1 MRRGRRTWALIALL
15 VGALVPML
23 AGDIALQVASGGI
36 HGQSLSPAVL
46 ALVLGVLG
54 SLIVAH
60 RPQLILGPLLLVNGV
75 GFGLGA
81 LASGAL
87 NYGAHHHIPQ
97 AAAETSYAVVWLT
110 ALLTAAW
117 ALFVLWFPD
126 GRFTAPGWRRF
137 ALAGTA
143 VSGAVAIAGWLAGPT
158 DRVWGFYGGT
168 SVPAG
173 AAGPFAGTLPWLGG
187 ATTALL
193 ALPLVALVAL
203 AQRYRHGSPVVRQQV
218 RWLLVGM
225 AIEILCQILGA
236 ALEPHGAALHDAG
249 VVVSVGSQPLP
260 MLGATVAIL
269 RYRLWE
275 IDLVAARALAY
286 GTLWAVLSALL
297 VGPALAAGLLVGGR
311 GALAAVGI
319 ALLVT
324 ALFQPART
332 RLERV
337 AERIVH
343 PHRRRPRELLAGFW
357 ETLRSSG
364 PDEIGPLITEVG
376 RLGLGVEW
384 IDVWLYSSGSLRPLA
399 VSGAGP
405 GVPVPLPVSV
415 AVELASSP
423 GLVLAGPL
431 PQELATPWPAPPA
444 AVVPLVAGEELVG
457 LLGCGRR
464 RGDALGPSDFE
475 LLEVLARASAL
486 RLRNLRLESQLRER
500 LVEIEAQAD
509 ELRRSRQRL
518 VAVQDEER
526 RRIERDLHDG
536 VQQQLVSLAVRLRRL
551 ACEQEP
557 LLGDLAA
564 EAEQAVFVLQ
574 ELARGIFPP
583 VLADHG
589 LTAALRTHA
598 ARMPLAVQVEADDA
612 VAGRRLEPELEAALY
627 YVALEALTNAQKHA
641 ADASVLVRLDRAGH
655 CVRLEVSDDGPGI
668 NGHSRAGTGLQNM
681 ADRIAAVG
689 GTLAIEGAAG
699 RGTVVRAAVPVAREA
714 QAAAAV
720 SRR

>member
-1 MRRGRRTWALIALL
+1 VALL
-15 VGALVPML
+15 LGVLLPML
-23 AGDIALQVASGGI
+23 AGDLALQVMGGGI

-54 SLIVAH
+54 SLVVAH
-60 RPQLILGPLLLVNGV
+60 RPRLILGPLLLVNGL

-87 NYGAHHHIPQ
+87 DYGTHHHIPQ
-97 AAAETSYAVVWLT
+97 AAAEASYAVVWLT

-126 GRFTAPGWRRF
+126 GRFTASGWRRF

-143 VSGAVAIAGWLAGPT
+143 VSGAVAIAGWLAGPV

-168 SVPAG
+168 SVPVG

-193 ALPLVALVAL
+193 ALPLIALVAL
-203 AQRYRHGSPVVRQQV
+203 AQRYRRGSPVVRQQV

-225 AIEILCQILGA
+225 AIEILCQLLGA
-236 ALEPHGAALHDAG
+236 ALEPQGAALHDAG
-249 VVVSVGSQPLP
+249 VVLSVGSQPLP

-275 IDLVAARALAY
+275 IDLVASRALAY
-286 GTLWAVLSALL
+286 GTLWAALSALL

-324 ALFQPART
+324 VLFQPART
-332 RLERV
+332 RLEQL

-343 PHRRRPRELLAGFW
+343 PHRRHPRELLAGFW

-364 PDEIGPLITEVG
+364 PDEIGPLIADIG
-376 RLGLGVEW
+376 RLGLDVEW
-384 IDVWLYSSGSLRPLA
+384 VDVWLYSSGSLRPLA
-399 VSGAGP
+399 LSGGETA
-405 GVPVPLPVSV
+405 VPVPLPASAADDLV
-415 AVELASSP
+415 SSP

-431 PQELATPWPAPPA
+431 PQELATLWAAPPA

-464 RGDALGPSDFE
+464 RGDVLGPSDFE
-475 LLEVLARASAL
+475 LLELLARASAL

-500 LVEIEAQAD
+500 LVEIESQAD
-509 ELRRSRQRL
+509 ELHRSRQRL

-551 ACEQEP
+551 SSEQEP
-557 LLGDLAA
+557 LLSDLAA
-564 EAEQAVFVLQ
+564 EAEQAVFALQ

-627 YVALEALTNAQKHA
+627 YVALEALTNVQKHA
-641 ADASVLVRLDRAGH
+641 AGASALVRLEHAAD

-668 NGHSRAGTGLQNM
+668 NGHPHAGTGLQNM

-689 GTLAIEGAAG
+689 GNLAVESTRDFGTLI
-699 RGTVVRAAVPVAREA
+699 RAAIPYMLQAH
-714 QAAAAV
+714 AAATD